1 MKSKTV
7 FILIVILSIIL
18 CALSGCSDKTSTST
32 GTPIDAGTTVDKESF
47 DEYVAYN
54 SLERLKADGGNYK
67 YDNYIF
73 ENDQLVFTSS
83 QYWDSDKL
91 LQEFD
96 NGMIFFYYDDISFY
110 RSQNDGE
117 WVFNPVLFGPDGLD
131 NFALIEPIFVPEEEE
146 LIETASSDEQFIA
159 VTELTEKKYID
170 YYTYGEYEEGMGLRC
185 KYTFDKNTKEL
196 LELETTA
203 FYPDGSTHI
212 YDVRKY
218 SYNVDFPDP
227 LESEDT
233 QAYVDAAKD
242 PEQCRDV
249 KVTYGPGTDE
259 EQTIEYS
266 IPKGHRFHIF
276 TDDFVSE
283 IYTDRECTK
292 LYERSVDAD
301 NDLELFVPLG

>member
-131 NFALIEPIFVPEEEE
+131 NFALIEPIFVPEEEK
-146 LIETASSDEQFIA
+146 LIETVSSDEQFIA
-159 VTELTEKKYID
+159 VTELTEKNTLTIIH
-170 YYTYGEYEEGMGLRC
+170 TE
-185 KYTFDKNTKEL
+185 NTKKGWVYAVSIPL
-196 LELETTA
+196 IRTPKNCWSLKLPH
-203 FYPDGSTHI
+203 FILMVPHIFMMLGSTPI
-212 YDVRKY
+212 TWTFRIRLK
-218 SYNVDFPDP
+218 
-227 LESEDT
+227 
-233 QAYVDAAKD
+233 AKIL
-242 PEQCRDV
+242 RL
-249 KVTYGPGTDE
+249 T
-259 EQTIEYS
+259 
-266 IPKGHRFHIF
+266 
-276 TDDFVSE
+276 
-283 IYTDRECTK
+283 
-292 LYERSVDAD
+292 
-301 NDLELFVPLG
+301 